1 MPKKV
6 LKIKKSIKTV
16 LTKRGYA
23 IVKDKFS
30 FKDIQSCKRQLNVKP
45 FINEDFGGTAI
56 SFPIYLESH
65 KKMYLPKHFGFEKFG
80 EPDQVKLSKGFEINI
95 EFKGNLRDKQKP
107 VVQAF
112 IDSCDDGTFCTKSN
126 GGIISVPCGWG
137 KTIMGLWLIA
147 KLRRKTLI
155 VVHKEFLMNQWKERI
170 KEFLPDARVGTIQSK
185 TIDIHNKD
193 IVIGMLQSL
202 SIKEYDSSVF
212 EDFGFTIVDECH
224 HIAAEVF
231 SRALPKIN
239 TYYSLGLSA
248 TPNRSDGLT
257 KVFNM
262 YLGPMLYR
270 IISNDDKK
278 VRVNVIK
285 YFDNDDNY
293 CKEEVTAYGKICVP
307 KMINNIVE
315 NENRNKL
322 IIFITK
328 RLVNKGKQVL
338 LLSDRRNHLSYL
350 YGQINKFT
358 TVGYY
363 IGGMKQKD
371 LDKSEKANVI
381 LGTYPM
387 SSEGLDIPTLD
398 AAIFAT
404 PKSSIEQ
411 SVGRI
416 TRKVHEEMPIAY
428 DIVDNFSVFPNQLK
442 KRERVYKRLKYD
454 VYAGTLN
461 INNNMS
467 EGKLEYFMDNEI
479 EKIDFSSKKKKK
491 KVVCLIDDDE

>member
-1 MPKKV
+1 MPKKS
-6 LKIKKSIKTV
+6 LKIKKSARTI

-23 IVKDKFS
+23 IIKDRFS
-30 FKDIQSCKRQLNVKP
+30 FNTLQECKTDLLVKP
-45 FINEDFGGTAI
+45 YINEDFGGTAVE
-56 SFPIYLESH
+56 FPIYLESN
-65 KKMYLPKHFGFEKFG
+65 KKFYLPKHYGFEKFG
-80 EPDQVKLSKGFEINI
+80 EPDQVKIKKGHEINI
-95 EFKGNLRDKQKP
+95 EFKGQLRPKQLP
-107 VVQAF
+107 VVQSF
-112 IDSCDDGTFCTKSN
+112 IDSCDDSCFATKSN

-147 KLRRKTLI
+147 KLKRKTLI
-155 VVHKEFLMNQWKERI
+155 VVHKEFLMNQWKQRI
-170 KEFLPDARVGTIQSK
+170 KEFLPDAKVGTLQAS
-185 TIDIHNKD
+185 TIDIEDKD

-202 SIKEYDSSVF
+202 SIKDYDSSVF

-239 TYYSLGLSA
+239 TFYSLGLSA

-257 KVFNM
+257 KVFTM
-262 YLGPMLYR
+262 YLGPVIYR
-270 IISNDDKK
+270 VISNDDKK
-278 VRVNVIK
+278 VRVNIIK
-285 YFDNDDNY
+285 YFDNNDEY
-293 CKEEVTAYGKICVP
+293 CKEEVTAYGKMCVP
-307 KMINNIVE
+307 RMINNIVE

-322 IIFITK
+322 IVFITK
-328 RLVNKGKQVL
+328 RLVDKGKQIL
-338 LLSDRRNHLSYL
+338 LLSDRRNHLSFL

-411 SVGRI
+411 SIGRI
-416 TRKVHEEMPIAY
+416 TRKVHEEIPIAY
-428 DIVDNFSVFPNQLK
+428 DIVDNFSIFPNQLK
-442 KRERVYKRLKYD
+442 KRMRVYKRLKYD
-454 VYAGTLN
+454 VYSGTLN

-479 EKIDFSSKKKKK
+479 EFIDMCSKKKKK
-491 KVVCLIDDDE
+491 AVCLIEDD